1 MTHAGEDV
9 VEGTEEGGG
18 EGATIIPSLI
28 EFELMTIASYNQ
40 CKMCYVY
47 CIDKY

>member
-1 MTHAGEDV
+1 MTHAEEEV
-9 VEGTEEGGG
+9 MEGTEEGGG

-28 EFELMTIASYNQ
+28 ELMTIASYNQ